1 MLELLAMLKKGHC
14 DGLKVRTGRLQNLI
28 SSSCIEH
35 LDFMNHIDLKSLNI
49 QPFGQVHH
57 DYIGYQSLTD
67 VPKALAYSEAE
78 FDYSELS
85 RSCKTVGDMIEA
97 LRAVEGLQGQAH
109 ILGLIQQKESP
120 DFLVENRTVRERLI
134 QVKRQAGS
142 LRHWSAVRLCSALLF
157 QLVDS
162 ISPFITTG
170 NKPPV
175 RMVCL
180 MDLTE
185 GFLCREVLVNGKQ
198 LTVGVIGGVEV
209 VLDKPMTPG
218 EIQVKNHLVS

>member
-35 LDFMNHIDLKSLNI
+35 LDFMNQIDLKTLNI
-49 QPFGQVHH
+49 QPFGQLHH

-78 FDYSELS
+78 FDFSQLE
-85 RSCKTVGDMIEA
+85 RTCKTTADLIEA
-97 LRAVEGLQGQAH
+97 LRSVEGLQGQAH
-109 ILGLIQQKESP
+109 ILGLIQRRESP
-120 DFLVENRTVRERLI
+120 NFVIDNRTIRDQLI

-142 LRHWSAVRLCSALLF
+142 LRHWSAVRLCSSLLF

-170 NKPPV
+170 IDELKMRNL
-175 RMVCL
+175 R
-180 MDLTE
+180 
-185 GFLCREVLVNGKQ
+185 
-198 LTVGVIGGVEV
+198 
-209 VLDKPMTPG
+209 
-218 EIQVKNHLVS
+218 